1 MLSDLIE
8 YKVKNDINAIIKE
21 PLTVNDEVLR
31 TSDDVAKRILSDI
44 KEQTP
49 KPFTDGGN
57 KREMSFQAKVFNDK
71 IKVFVNAHRLF

>member
-44 KEQTP
+44 KEQTVY
-49 KPFTDGGN
+49 KN
-57 KREMSFQAKVFNDK
+57 
-71 IKVFVNAHRLF
+71 